1 MNEETMDTG
10 FEDFMSAFNGDTDY
24 QTDAPEETGTETENQ
39 ETEVPASEEE
49 SEEAA
54 PDEAQEPAEA
64 ESKEQDEPSD
74 KPEEKAAEETFTLK
88 INKQERTVS
97 REEVISLAQKG
108 ADYDRVKDNFAA
120 QTAALEEIAKD
131 AGTDIPGLMRSLRL
145 NMLKKQGLSEDA
157 ANERM
162 RREDLERENA
172 RLKQAQTEKESNS
185 DRARRDVEEF
195 RKFYPKV
202 ELSKELIDKLT
213 GDVQKGMTLLDAYR
227 KYETAQKDEK
237 IAQLE
242 RQLAA
247 EKQNKANRAASP
259 GSQKDSGGK
268 RSKSDFDEFMEAFA

>member
-131 AGTDIPGLMRSLRL
+131 AGTDVPGLIRTLRI

-157 ANERM
+157 ANERL

-227 KYETAQKDEK
+227 KYEAAQKDEK

>member
-54 PDEAQEPAEA
+54 PDEVQEPAEA

-227 KYETAQKDEK
+227 KYEAAQKDEK